1 MISPTIGRQVWYF
14 PTMFER
20 KLGDQ
25 PFAATVVFVHSDRN
39 VNLVVL
45 GHRGE
50 AIVKEHV
57 RLVQGDEAAPTE
69 KGHCEWM
76 PYQKG
81 QAAKAV
87 DLDHLPDKHWR
98 LAINAPEPLNAELPI
113 GRIAFAENVAPEQTS
128 TKTAMRDPLFS

>member
-25 PFAATVVFVHSDRN
+25 PFAATVVYVHSDRN

-50 AIVKEHV
+50 TIVKEHV
-57 RLVQGDEAAPTE
+57 RLVQDGESAPTE

-81 QAAKAV
+81 QAKAV
-87 DLDHLPDKHWR
+87 DLAKLPPVDLTPAGGAPIALLAEQNPSYHGRFVDKT
-98 LAINAPEPLNAELPI
+98 IAP
-113 GRIAFAENVAPEQTS
+113 
-128 TKTAMRDPLFS
+128 RDPHFENAHRAA